1 MSNQFLEKYKEYI
14 IDQYVNQKKSTYEI
28 AQDIG
33 TYPNKIRRT
42 LNTLGVD
49 LRDRSSAQTV
59 AIETGRHEH
68 PTRGKK
74 RTEAEKIAISN
85 GRSHFWDNMEET
97 ERERRS
103 KISKEQW
110 ASMSEEDKANLRR
123 LAAEAVRKASKEGS
137 KIEKFICE
145 GLTGAGYDVIFHKKG
160 LIPNENM
167 EVDLFVPG
175 IKTAIEIDGP
185 AHFLPIWGEESL
197 QKHIRADA
205 QKAGMLINRGYVVL
219 RVKNLIKNISQKR
232 MRDILNQVI
241 GELSKIENKFPSQSK
256 RLIEIET

>member
-1 MSNQFLEKYKEYI
+1 MSSQFLEKYREYI
-14 IDQYVNQKKSTYEI
+14 IDQYTKENKSTYEI

-59 AIETGRHEH
+59 AIQSGRHEH

-74 RTEAEKIAISN
+74 RTEAEKVAISN
-85 GRSHFWDNMEET
+85 GMSNFWENMEDS
-97 ERERRS
+97 ERERRA
-103 KISKEQW
+103 KLSKEQW
-110 ASMSEEDKANLRR
+110 ASMSEEEKANLRK

-137 KIEKFICE
+137 KIEKFIYE
-145 GLTGAGYDVIFHKKG
+145 GLTDAGYQVIFHKRG

-185 AHFLPIWGEESL
+185 AHFLPIWGEANL

-205 QKAGMLINRGYVVL
+205 QKAGMLLNRGYVIL

-232 MRDILNQVI
+232 MRDILVQVI
-241 GELSKIENKFPSQSK
+241 DELEKIDNKFPPQSK
-256 RLIEIET
+256 RLIEIQT

>member
-85 GRSHFWDNMEET
+85 GMSNFWDNMEEA

-205 QKAGMLINRGYVVL
+205 EKAGMLINRGYVVL

-241 GELSKIENKFPSQSK
+241 DELEKIDKKFPSSAK

>member
-74 RTEAEKIAISN
+74 RTEAEKIASSN
-85 GRSHFWDNMEET
+85 GMSHFWDNMEET

-160 LIPNENM
+160 LIPN
-167 EVDLFVPG
+167 
-175 IKTAIEIDGP
+175 
-185 AHFLPIWGEESL
+185 
-197 QKHIRADA
+197 
-205 QKAGMLINRGYVVL
+205 
-219 RVKNLIKNISQKR
+219 
-232 MRDILNQVI
+232 
-241 GELSKIENKFPSQSK
+241 
-256 RLIEIET
+256 

>member
-1 MSNQFLEKYKEYI
+1 MSSQFLEKYKEYI
-14 IDQYVNQKKSTYEI
+14 IDQYTKENKSTYEI
-28 AQDIG
+28 AQEIG

-59 AIETGRHEH
+59 AIQSGRHEH

-74 RTEAEKIAISN
+74 RTEAEKVAISN
-85 GRSHFWDNMEET
+85 GMSSFWENMEDS
-97 ERERRS
+97 ERERRA
-103 KISKEQW
+103 KLSKEQW
-110 ASMSEEDKANLRR
+110 ASMSEEEKANLRK

-137 KIEKFICE
+137 KIEKFIYE
-145 GLTGAGYDVIFHKKG
+145 GLTNTGYQVIFHKRG

-185 AHFLPIWGEESL
+185 AHFLPIWGEANL

-205 QKAGMLINRGYVVL
+205 QKAGMLLNRGYVIL

-232 MRDILNQVI
+232 MRDILGQVI
-241 GELSKIENKFPSQSK
+241 DELEKIDNKFPPQSK
-256 RLIEIET
+256 RLIEIQT

>member
-14 IDQYVNQKKSTYEI
+14 IEQYVDQKKSTYEI

-85 GRSHFWDNMEET
+85 GMSNFWDNMEET

-103 KISKEQW
+103 EISREQW

-205 QKAGMLINRGYVVL
+205 EKAGMLINRGYVIL

-241 GELSKIENKFPSQSK
+241 GELSKIENKFPPQSK
-256 RLIEIET
+256 RLIEIEA

>member
-1 MSNQFLEKYKEYI
+1 MSSQFLEKYKEYI
-14 IDQYVNQKKSTYEI
+14 IDQYTKENKSTYEI
-28 AQDIG
+28 AQEIG

-59 AIETGRHEH
+59 AIQSGRHEH

-74 RTEAEKIAISN
+74 RTEAEKVAISN
-85 GRSHFWDNMEET
+85 GMASFWENMEDS
-97 ERERRS
+97 ERERRANL
-103 KISKEQW
+103 SKEQW
-110 ASMSEEDKANLRR
+110 ASMSEEEKANLRK

-137 KIEKFICE
+137 KIEKFIYE
-145 GLTGAGYDVIFHKKG
+145 GLTDAGYQVIFHKRG

-185 AHFLPIWGEESL
+185 AHFLPIWGEVNL
-197 QKHIRADA
+197 QKHIRSDA
-205 QKAGMLINRGYVVL
+205 QKAGMLLNRGYVIL

-232 MRDILNQVI
+232 MRDILAQVI
-241 GELSKIENKFPSQSK
+241 DELEKIDNEFPPQSK
-256 RLIEIET
+256 RLIEIQT

>member
-74 RTEAEKIAISN
+74 RTEAEKIDSSN
-85 GRSHFWDNMEET
+85 GMSHFWDNMEET